1 MAFRSSAQSS
11 ASPARV
17 RARPLRTPLSLVE
30 SRCALCGASDA
41 EVEATGPDFEYDTAP
56 GEFHFL
62 RCRTCAHVY
71 LSPRPAASE
80 LSVIYPSNYYAF
92 AAPKSQLVAR
102 MRRRWE
108 AGKVRLYREVL
119 GQGPRRL
126 LDVGCGN
133 GRFLSL
139 LREFGA
145 PDWQLVGIDFDESAA
160 AACRALGFEAHAGR
174 IEDLPIAESSL
185 DAVIM
190 LQLIEH
196 LEDPAAICRAVFRLL
211 RPGGVFVVETPNLG
225 GLDHRWFRGRWW
237 GHYHFPRHW
246 NLFSS
251 ASLRRMLEAAG
262 FEIARSEYLISTSS
276 WTISIHNY
284 LIDRGWPAGL
294 ARFFHWQN
302 PLLLGFFVVFDTL
315 RTRLGFE
322 TSNQRMIARKP
333 V

>member
-1 MAFRSSAQSS
+1 LPSHPDREA
-11 ASPARV
+11 
-17 RARPLRTPLSLVE
+17 PLRTPLSLVE
-30 SRCALCGASDA
+30 TRCALCGSADA
-41 EVEATGPDFEYDTAP
+41 EVEATGRDFEYDTAP
-56 GEFHFL
+56 GEFRFL
-62 RCRTCAHVY
+62 RCRACQHVY

-92 AAPKSQLVAR
+92 AAPRSRLVAR

-108 AGKVRLYREVL
+108 AGKVRLYREVM
-119 GQGPRRL
+119 GPGPRRL

-139 LREFGA
+139 LREYGPPEWKLA
-145 PDWQLVGIDFDESAA
+145 GIDFDESAA
-160 AACRALGFEAHAGR
+160 AACRALGFEAWAGR
-174 IEDLPIAESSL
+174 IEDLPIEASSL
-185 DAVIM
+185 DGVIM

-246 NLFSS
+246 NLFSA
-251 ASLRRMLEAAG
+251 ASLRRMLESAG
-262 FEIARSEYLISTSS
+262 FRIDRSEFLISTSS

-284 LIDRGWPAGL
+284 LLDHGWPERI
-294 ARFFHWQN
+294 ARFFNYQN
-302 PLLLGFFVVFDTL
+302 PLLLPGFVVFDTL
-315 RTRLGFE
+315 RARLGME

-333 V
+333 GLAGTAPA